1 MILQYI
7 PLVNHFSTLKTNI
20 NLAPIALMK
29 QTNKKIN
36 IKIIFKNTECINLFG
51 FTRRV

>member
-1 MILQYI
+1 MILQHI
-7 PLVNHFSTLKTNI
+7 SSNHCSTLKTNI

-36 IKIIFKNTECINLFG
+36 IKLLKNTECINLFWIY
-51 FTRRV
+51 